1 MPTSWIFQTFVIILP
16 IFRDI
21 VYICISIICIN
32 SNKWKLW
39 IILTFKFIMQ
49 GVYIKEILFKS
60 KSRGF
65 RKGLREGL
73 KKVWKIPHLLLTQT
87 PKGKK
92 SWSKIDFK
100 GMFCFFLD
108 LVPRLTHQIVEFSSL
123 FFNPLTFLTNHL
135 RGLNCNSFIRPHF
148 MVNKNI

>member
-1 MPTSWIFQTFVIILP
+1 MMPTSWIFQTFVIILP

-32 SNKWKLW
+32 SNRWKLW
-39 IILTFKFIMQ
+39 IFLTFKFIMQ

-73 KKVWKIPHLLLTQT
+73 KKSVENSTFASEPPTQPPNVERNKKKTCCYWGFLAHLEQQ
-87 PKGKK
+87 
-92 SWSKIDFK
+92 
-100 GMFCFFLD
+100 FFFE
-108 LVPRLTHQIVEFSSL
+108 VFAPW
-123 FFNPLTFLTNHL
+123 NPPLPPT
-135 RGLNCNSFIRPHF
+135 GAI
-148 MVNKNI
+148 MK